1 MKLKTFFI
9 SYLLFLAVLL
19 GSLSTISIYLS
30 NHQMQNLREQS
41 IREYERIAGTINR
54 EINALYQRRES
65 EAAIN
70 AILNN
75 HVNFHASHG
84 LELSIGTEFHYL
96 SDISLTFQSG
106 EEIYRFRVEDTLFTY
121 AGNLRLSIS
130 FNVTEDIL
138 DLREIQQ
145 TLLFL
150 LIIFSLVAAL
160 ILYLIL
166 TKIFKPL
173 EVVAKTSQK
182 IAEGNYRERMA
193 IKGKNE
199 LATMAHHFN
208 QMAEEIEKRIALL
221 EDESDKKQQFIDN
234 LAHEIRTPL
243 TSIYGYAQYIQR
255 ANSSEDDK
263 IESTDYIMEEAKH
276 MEKITN
282 SMLELA
288 KLRHFE
294 PQKEK
299 MSLNQLF
306 NQVAMTVEGIFHQ
319 QQIKLVMKSRGYTV
333 KGQADLLKS
342 LLLNLSMN
350 AMKACISEE
359 GEVVLEA
366 QEENGKLVISVSDN
380 GCGISTEDI
389 SKVTDPFYRIDN
401 ARNREH
407 GGTGLGLTLCKQ
419 IAQIHGAELLIEST
433 IDIGTIVK
441 VVFTTS

>member
-1 MKLKTFFI
+1 
-9 SYLLFLAVLL
+9 
-19 GSLSTISIYLS
+19 
-30 NHQMQNLREQS
+30 MQSLREQS
-41 IREYERIAGTINR
+41 IREYERIASSINR
-54 EINALYQRRES
+54 EVNALYQRRES
-65 EAAIN
+65 VSVIN
-70 AILNN
+70 AVLESHI
-75 HVNFHASHG
+75 NFHASHG
-84 LELSIGTEFHYL
+84 LEVSIREEFNYL
-96 SDISLTFQSG
+96 PDILLTFQTG
-106 EEIYRFRVEDTLFTY
+106 EEIYRFQVEDTLFTD

-130 FNVTEDIL
+130 FNITEDIL
-138 DLREIQQ
+138 ELREIQQ
-145 TLLFL
+145 ILLFL
-150 LIIFSLVAAL
+150 FIAFSLIAAL

-182 IAEGNYRERMA
+182 IAAGNYRERMA
-193 IKGKNE
+193 VKGKNE

-208 QMAEEIEKRIALL
+208 QMAAEIEKRIALL
-221 EDESDKKQQFIDN
+221 EDEADKKQQFIDN

-243 TSIYGYAQYIQR
+243 TSIYGYAQYIQM

-294 PQKEK
+294 PHKEK
-299 MSLNQLF
+299 IMLNQLF
-306 NQVAMTVEGIFHQ
+306 SQVAMTVEGIFRQHQ
-319 QQIKLVMKSRGYTV
+319 INLVMKPRGHIV
-333 KGQADLLKS
+333 VGQADLLKS
-342 LLLNLSMN
+342 LLLNLCMN
-350 AMKACISEE
+350 AMKACTSEV

-366 QEENGKLVISVSDN
+366 KEETGKLVIMVLDN
-380 GCGISTEDI
+380 GCGISEEDI

-419 IAQIHGAELLIEST
+419 IAQIHGAELMIEST
-433 IDIGTIVK
+433 IDVGTMVK